1 MLIYYIL
8 PCLKMTG
15 SWYVIASSNWEANRV
30 DIRRED
36 NSFVA
41 VVFRK
46 ENGCVT
52 KNSIFDI
59 YVYRIKIGC
68 FILKVKF

>member
-1 MLIYYIL
+1 
-8 PCLKMTG
+8 MTG

-41 VVFRK
+41 VVYGK
-46 ENGCVT
+46 ENGWVT
-52 KNSIFDI
+52 NNSTFDI
-59 YVYRIKIGC
+59 YVFQIKNVFC
-68 FILKVKF
+68 LFA